1 MIIDL
6 IKDLITALIKELNK
20 DLNKDLIKDLI
31 IALMNV
37 LSKDLLILIIKL
49 VLLWMFPLAY
59 SKQVDRCN
67 RTLSHMQIYMIW
79 LIIWVMVGLRIW
91 LLIC

>member
-1 MIIDL
+1 
-6 IKDLITALIKELNK
+6 
-20 DLNKDLIKDLI
+20 LIKDLI

-37 LSKDLLILIIKL
+37 LIKDLLNLIIKL